1 MEREKVDFTGAMQMM
16 LVTLYG
22 KAMESGF
29 PDSLLKDRFAA
40 EAVRWIDYDF
50 PSLKVDS
57 NMASGLAIRA
67 KAMDEWVSGFLT
79 RNPAATV
86 VHLGCGMD
94 TRVFRIDPPGEVEWF
109 DVDYPEVVALRRR
122 LYPARVH
129 YHLVASPAAEFGW
142 IEEVPRGPAVIVAE
156 GLTPYLRPQEG
167 LRLFSRLVAHCGQG
181 ELVCDVYG
189 GFALKMMR
197 LTPYF
202 RRSGAELHWHTE
214 IAEGAYPQAGL
225 VIDCRGLGAR
235 TALTQLRGVRGEVAR
250 IHAPGIGLRR
260 PVRLLHPRYPIYI
273 APKENDLYVIGATEL
288 ESEDMSPMTVR
299 SALELLSAAHSLN
312 PAFGEARI
320 VELNVNCR
328 PALPDHLPRVQW
340 DGARLMR
347 VNGLYRHGYLLAPA
361 VTGEACALAQAL
373 MQTTSAPSGQAFDW
387 ETWRASRP
395 WPDLFRQA

>member
-1 MEREKVDFTGAMQMM
+1 MSATTSRPDVAVLGGGLSGRLVAWQLIRAGARVALYERGDADGSSAAGWVAAAMLAPLAEAAVAEPSIVEMGAVGLERWPGLIDGLPEHVFFQRNGT
-16 LVTLYG
+16 LVVWHQ
-22 KAMESGF
+22 
-29 PDSLLKDRFAA
+29 PDRA
-40 EAVRWIDYDF
+40 EAVMFDRRMRANA
-50 PSLKVDS
+50 PPELLRGGVERLGGQGAKSLAEVEPALAGRFQEGWLLPNEGQLD
-57 NMASGLAIRA
+57 NRQLLRALAAGLA
-67 KAMDEWVSGFLT
+67 KA
-79 RNPAATV
+79 
-86 VHLGCGMD
+86 
-94 TRVFRIDPPGEVEWF
+94 
-109 DVDYPEVVALRRR
+109 
-122 LYPARVH
+122 
-129 YHLVASPAAEFGW
+129 
-142 IEEVPRGPAVIVAE
+142 
-156 GLTPYLRPQEG
+156 
-167 LRLFSRLVAHCGQG
+167 
-181 ELVCDVYG
+181 
-189 GFALKMMR
+189 
-197 LTPYF
+197 
-202 RRSGAELHWHTE
+202 GAELHWNTE
-214 IAEGAYPQAGL
+214 ITEGDYPDAGL

-235 TALTQLRGVRGEVAR
+235 AALTQLRGVRGEVVR

-340 DGARLMR
+340 DGARLLR

-373 MQTTSAPSGQAFDW
+373 MQTKGAPTAVGDALDW

-395 WPDLFRQA
+395 WPDLFRRA

>member
-1 MEREKVDFTGAMQMM
+1 MSASSCTSSASRPDVAVLGGGLAGRLLAWQLIRAGARVALYERGDADGSAAAGWVAAAMLAPLAEAAVAEPSIVEMGAVGLERWPALIDGLPEPVFFQRNGT
-16 LVTLYG
+16 LVVWHQ
-22 KAMESGF
+22 
-29 PDSLLKDRFAA
+29 PDRA
-40 EAVRWIDYDF
+40 EAVMFDRRMRANAPPALLRDGVRHVSGAQLADVEPALAGRFQEGWWLPNEGQLDNRQ
-50 PSLKVDS
+50 LLR
-57 NMASGLAIRA
+57 ALAAGLA
-67 KAMDEWVSGFLT
+67 KAG
-79 RNPAATV
+79 AA
-86 VHLGCGMD
+86 
-94 TRVFRIDPPGEVEWF
+94 
-109 DVDYPEVVALRRR
+109 
-122 LYPARVH
+122 
-129 YHLVASPAAEFGW
+129 
-142 IEEVPRGPAVIVAE
+142 
-156 GLTPYLRPQEG
+156 
-167 LRLFSRLVAHCGQG
+167 
-181 ELVCDVYG
+181 
-189 GFALKMMR
+189 
-197 LTPYF
+197 
-202 RRSGAELHWHTE
+202 LHWHTE
-214 IAEGAYPQAGL
+214 IAEGAYPDAGL

-235 TALTQLRGVRGEVAR
+235 AALTQLRGVRGEVVR

-340 DGARLMR
+340 DGARVLR

-373 MQTTSAPSGQAFDW
+373 MQTTGAPMGIGQAFDW
-387 ETWRASRP
+387 ETWRAGRP

>member
-202 RRSGAELHWHTE
+202 RRSGAELHWAIEDPRELEKE
-214 IAEGAYPQAGL
+214 IP
-225 VIDCRGLGAR
+225 
-235 TALTQLRGVRGEVAR
+235 
-250 IHAPGIGLRR
+250 GLRL
-260 PVRLLHPRYPIYI
+260 V
-273 APKENDLYVIGATEL
+273 
-288 ESEDMSPMTVR
+288 
-299 SALELLSAAHSLN
+299 
-312 PAFGEARI
+312 EA
-320 VELNVNCR
+320 
-328 PALPDHLPRVQW
+328 
-340 DGARLMR
+340 
-347 VNGLYRHGYLLAPA
+347 APA
-361 VTGEACALAQAL
+361 YKPEDAAR
-373 MQTTSAPSGQAFDW
+373 M
-387 ETWRASRP
+387 TWASRP
-395 WPDLFRQA
+395 FIYLWNVVPALRKTGRMLRFRF

>member
-1 MEREKVDFTGAMQMM
+1 MSATTSRPDVAVLGGGLSGRLVAWQLIRAGARVALYERGDADGSSAAGWVAAAMLAPLAEAAVAEPSIVEMGAVGLERWPGLIDGLPEHVFFQRNGT
-16 LVTLYG
+16 LVVWHQ
-22 KAMESGF
+22 
-29 PDSLLKDRFAA
+29 PDRA
-40 EAVRWIDYDF
+40 EAVMFDRRMRANA
-50 PSLKVDS
+50 PPELLRGGVERLGGQGTKSLAEVEPALAGRFQEGWLLPNEGQLD
-57 NMASGLAIRA
+57 NRQLLRALAAGLA
-67 KAMDEWVSGFLT
+67 KA
-79 RNPAATV
+79 
-86 VHLGCGMD
+86 
-94 TRVFRIDPPGEVEWF
+94 
-109 DVDYPEVVALRRR
+109 
-122 LYPARVH
+122 
-129 YHLVASPAAEFGW
+129 
-142 IEEVPRGPAVIVAE
+142 
-156 GLTPYLRPQEG
+156 
-167 LRLFSRLVAHCGQG
+167 
-181 ELVCDVYG
+181 
-189 GFALKMMR
+189 
-197 LTPYF
+197 
-202 RRSGAELHWHTE
+202 GAELHWNTE
-214 IAEGAYPQAGL
+214 IAEGDYPDAGL

-235 TALTQLRGVRGEVAR
+235 AALTQLRGVRGEVVR

-340 DGARLMR
+340 DGARLLR

-373 MQTTSAPSGQAFDW
+373 MQTKGAPTAVGDALDW

-395 WPDLFRQA
+395 WPDLFRRA